1 MRQIA
6 LIIIGLCLSLV
17 AEDAYHRRLLLPPC
31 DAYESSMGK
40 LKLVNG
46 GDRPVRLRHVRYSCG
61 CLSGKFSQ
69 ETIPPGGSAEMEFT
83 LTPNGQ
89 GGQLR
94 QKAWLEF
101 EWDKK
106 AETVESKQTIATETN
121 GLVLTNQIQVEVQ
134 VLLLSRLRLGLDMAT
149 LDFHDDNATIPRTV
163 QLTGSAHD
171 AVVTEI
177 KQPVNSKFRYEL
189 SEDKRSLTIT
199 AVYDRR
205 SAKRNVLENWMIQT
219 SDEKVPQLSL
229 ALNLHVKHD
238 YTITPDAVEMNA
250 NGKLPVNGCLL
261 IKSMNIRQP
270 VKVLRADWE
279 NAEGK
284 VEIRQLPRGL
294 SQIAYTLEKMTEE
307 GKTSALRIYT
317 NSKLQ
322 EEVVVVVG
330 QR

>member
-1 MRQIA
+1 MRLIA

-31 DAYESSMGK
+31 DAYGSSTGK

-69 ETIPPGGSAEMEFT
+69 EAIPPGGSVEMEFT
-83 LTPNGQ
+83 LSPNGK

-106 AETVESKQTIATETN
+106 AETVESPQSIATESN

-134 VLLLSRLRLGLDMAT
+134 VLLLSRLRLGLDVAT
-149 LDFHDDNATIPRTV
+149 LDFNDENAMVSRTV
-163 QLTGSAHD
+163 QLTGSAKE

-177 KQPVNSKFRYEL
+177 KRPANSLFKYEF
-189 SEDKRSLTIT
+189 SEDKRSLSIT
-199 AVYDRR
+199 AVMDYR
-205 SAKRNVLENWMIQT
+205 SPKRHLMENWTLVT
-219 SDEKVPQLSL
+219 SDEQVPQLNLS
-229 ALNLHVKHD
+229 LNLHIKHD
-238 YTITPDAVEMNA
+238 FTVTPDFIDF
-250 NGKLPVNGCLL
+250 NGKLPLKGCLL
-261 IKSMNIRQP
+261 VKSLNPRKS
-270 VKVLRADWE
+270 VSVLQAVWE
-279 NAEGK
+279 NGEGK
-284 VEIRQLPRGL
+284 VEIRKLPRGL
-294 SQIAYTLEKMTEE
+294 TRIDYSLEKITEGE
-307 GKTSALRIYT
+307 KNIALRMNT
-317 NSKLQ
+317 DSKLQ
-322 EEVVVVVG
+322 EEVVIVVG